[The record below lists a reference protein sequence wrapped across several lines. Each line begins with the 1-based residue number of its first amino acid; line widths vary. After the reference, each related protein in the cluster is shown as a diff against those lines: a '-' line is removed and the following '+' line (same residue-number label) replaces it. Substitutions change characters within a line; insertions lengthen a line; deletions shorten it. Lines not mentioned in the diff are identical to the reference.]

1 MKRLFLLLVLV
12 LMNQQV
18 QTQTGITGYWRAA
31 GVVPDGTP
39 DGAVLQFTMDLRGD
53 GASVTGTVAGLPMVI
68 SEGRIEGTSV
78 TVNGIDTNTKQPI
91 SLTGNLSGSEIV
103 FRAVG
108 LAPEPVQLMAR
119 RVTRPDALTGS
130 VSDAALMQQLLKQAN
145 VPAVSI
151 AVIKDFTV
159 VRAVAYGVADSE
171 TRTPATTRTM
181 FQAGSISKTVAAM
194 ASLKAVQEKRFT
206 LDQDVNT
213 ILKSWKLPVGEFTKD
228 GPVTPRMLMS
238 HVSGTGDGF
247 GFPGYAPETPLP
259 TLPQILDGI
268 PPSNTRAVRLERA
281 PMTAEE
287 YSGGA
292 VMVQQLALMDAVGK
306 PFVQIAREW
315 IFDPLAMTDST
326 FEQPLPVSRHDQ
338 AAHAHAPTGA
348 RPQTN
353 EPWRV
358 FPEQAAAGLWTT
370 PTDLARFAI
379 EVQLALRGRSSR
391 VLSQAVAREMI
402 TPVGVG
408 GYGVGF
414 ALLRQGEGWYFMHN
428 GSTFGFRAS
437 LYAHST
443 KGYGAA
449 IMTNGAG
456 GDALIPQVL
465 RLIQQE
471 YKWDALDPP
480 TPRRYGPE

>member
-1 MKRLFLLLVLV
+1 MKRLFLLAVLV
-12 LMNQQV
+12 VMTQRV
-18 QTQTGITGYWRAA
+18 QTQTAVTGYWRVA

-39 DGAVLQFTMDLRGD
+39 DGSVLQFTMDLKTD
-53 GASVTGTVAGLPMVI
+53 GVSVTGTVAGVPLVI
-68 SEGRIEGTSV
+68 AEGRIEGTSV
-78 TVNGIDTNTKQPI
+78 ALNGIDTNTRQPV
-91 SLTGNLSGSEIV
+91 SLAGTLSGAEIV

-108 LAPEPVQLMAR
+108 LAPEPVQIVAR
-119 RVTRPDALTGS
+119 RVTRPETLTGS
-130 VSDAALMQQLLKQAN
+130 VSDAALMQRLLTQAN
-145 VPAVSI
+145 VPGVSI
-151 AVIKDFTV
+151 AVIKDFKV
-159 VRAVAYGVADSE
+159 ALAVAYGVIDAE
-171 TRTPATTRTM
+171 TRTPVTTRTM

-194 ASLKAVQEKRFT
+194 ASLKAVQGKRFT

-213 ILKSWKLPVGEFTKD
+213 ILKSWKLPVGEFTRA
-228 GPVTPRMLMS
+228 GPVTPRTLMS

-247 GFPGYAPETPLP
+247 GFPGYAPGTPLP
-259 TLPQILDGI
+259 TLPQILDGA
-268 PPSNTRAVRLERA
+268 PPSNTSAVRLERP

-306 PFVQIAREW
+306 PFAPIAKEW
-315 IFDPLAMTDST
+315 IFDPLGMTDST
-326 FEQPLPVSRHDQ
+326 FEQPLPAARHAQ
-338 AAHAHAPTGA
+338 AAHAHAPTGL

-379 EVQLALRGRSSR
+379 EVQLALQGRPSR
-391 VLSQAVAREMI
+391 VLSRATAREMI

-414 ALLRQGEGWYFMHN
+414 AVLKQGEGWYFMHN

-437 LYAHST
+437 LRAHST
-443 KGYGAA
+443 KGYGVA
-449 IMTNGAG
+449 IMTNGAS
-456 GDALIPQVL
+456 GDALISQVM
-465 RLIQQE
+465 RLIEQE
-471 YKWDALDPP
+471 YKWDAIESP

>member
-1 MKRLFLLLVLV
+1 MKKLFPVLLLVLIAHH
-12 LMNQQV
+12 V
-18 QTQTGITGYWRAA
+18 QTQTGVAGYWRAA
-31 GVVPDGTP
+31 SVVPDGTP
-39 DGAVLQFTMDLRGD
+39 DGAVLQFTMELMVE
-53 GASVTGTVAGLPMVI
+53 GASISGTVTGAPFTI
-68 SEGRIEGTSV
+68 SGGRVEGTAV
-78 TVNGIDTNTKQPI
+78 TVIGLNTDNKQPI
-91 SLTGNLSGSEIV
+91 TLTGDLSGAEIV

-108 LAPEPVQLMAR
+108 LSTEPVHLVAR
-119 RVTRPDALTGS
+119 RVTRPETLTGS
-130 VSDAALMQQLLKQAN
+130 VSDAALIQQLLKQTN
-145 VPAVSI
+145 VPGVSI
-151 AVIKDFTV
+151 AVIKDFKV
-159 VRAVAYGVADSE
+159 VRALAYGVADSE
-171 TRTPATTRTM
+171 SRTPVTAGTM
-181 FQAGSISKTVAAM
+181 FQAGSISKTIAAM
-194 ASLKAVQEKRFT
+194 ASLKAVQEKRFR

-213 ILKSWKLPVGEFTKD
+213 ILRSWKLPVGEFTTA
-228 GPVTPRMLMS
+228 GPVTPRTLMS

-247 GFPGYAPETPLP
+247 GFPGYAPGTPLP
-259 TLPQILDGI
+259 TLQQILDGL

-287 YSGGA
+287 YSGGG

-306 PFVQIAREW
+306 PFAQIAREW
-315 IFDPLAMTDST
+315 IFEPLEMADST
-326 FEQPLPVSRHDQ
+326 FEQPLPVGRQAQ
-338 AAHAHAPTGA
+338 AARAHTPTGA
-348 RPQTN
+348 KPQTN

-379 EVQLALRGRSSR
+379 EVQLALQGRSSR
-391 VLSQAVAREMI
+391 VLAPAVAREMV

-414 ALLRQGEGWYFMHN
+414 ALVKQGEGWYFMHN

-437 LYAHST
+437 LFAHST

-471 YKWDALDPP
+471 HKWDAVDLPV
-480 TPRRYGPE
+480 PRRYGPE

>member
-1 MKRLFLLLVLV
+1 MKKLFPLILLAVITQDVL
-12 LMNQQV
+12 
-18 QTQTGITGYWRAA
+18 TQGGVAGYWRAVS
-31 GVVPDGTP
+31 VVPDGTP
-39 DGAVLQFTMDLRGD
+39 DGALLQFTMDLIVEGP
-53 GASVTGTVAGLPMVI
+53 SVTGTVEGAPLTI
-68 SEGRIEGTSV
+68 SGGRVEGALV
-78 TVNGIDTNTKQPI
+78 TLTGVNNDNKQAI
-91 SLTGNLSGSEIV
+91 SLTGELSGSEIV

-108 LAPEPVQLMAR
+108 LSPEPIRLVAR
-119 RVTRPDALTGS
+119 RVNRPQTVTGG
-130 VSDAALMQQLLKQAN
+130 VSDAALMQQLLKQTN
-145 VPAVSI
+145 VPGVSI

-159 VRAVAYGVADSE
+159 ARVFAYGVADSE
-171 TRTPATTRTM
+171 TRTAVTTRTM

-213 ILKSWKLPVGEFTKD
+213 ILKSWKLPVGEFTRD
-228 GPVTPRMLMS
+228 GPVTPRTLMS

-247 GFPGYAPETPLP
+247 GFPGYTPGTPLP
-259 TLPQILDGI
+259 TLPQILDGL
-268 PPSNTRAVRLERA
+268 PPSNTRRVRLERA

-306 PFVQIAREW
+306 PFAQIARDW
-315 IFDPLAMTDST
+315 IFVPLEMTDST
-326 FEQPLPVSRHDQ
+326 FEQPLPVARQSQ
-338 AAHAHAPTGA
+338 AAHAHGPTGTK
-348 RPQTN
+348 PQTN

-370 PTDLARFAI
+370 PTDLAKFAI
-379 EVQLALRGRSSR
+379 DVQLALRGRPSR
-391 VLSQAVAREMI
+391 VLSPAVAREMI

-414 ALLRQGEGWYFMHN
+414 AILKLGEGWYFLHN

-437 LYAHST
+437 LFAHST

-471 YKWDALDPP
+471 YKWDAIDLPV
-480 TPRRYGPE
+480 PRRYGPE

>member
-1 MKRLFLLLVLV
+1 MKRLIFLLLLLV
-12 LMNQQV
+12 MPQGA
-18 QTQTGITGYWRAA
+18 QTQTGIAGYWRAA

-39 DGAVLQFTMDLRGD
+39 DGAILQFTMDLKTNGPSITGIATGIPMAISSGRLD
-53 GASVTGTVAGLPMVI
+53 GASVTL
-68 SEGRIEGTSV
+68 
-78 TVNGIDTNTKQPI
+78 NGSDTNTKQPI

-103 FRAVG
+103 FTAVG
-108 LAPEPVQLMAR
+108 LAPEPVHLVAR
-119 RVTRPDALTGS
+119 RVTRPETLVGS
-130 VSDAALMQQLLKQAN
+130 VSDAALMQLLLKQTN
-145 VPAVSI
+145 VPGVSI
-151 AVIKDFTV
+151 AVIKDFKV
-159 VRAVAYGVADSE
+159 ALAVSYGVADSE
-171 TRTPATTRTM
+171 TRTPVTAHTL

-194 ASLKAVQEKRFT
+194 ASLRAVQEKRFS

-213 ILKSWKLPVGEFTKD
+213 ILKSWKLPLGEFSTA
-228 GPVTPRMLMS
+228 GPVTPRALMS

-247 GFPGYAPETPLP
+247 GFPGYSPGTPLP
-259 TLPQILDGI
+259 TLPQILDGL
-268 PPSNTRAVRLERA
+268 PPSNTRAVRLERP

-292 VMVQQLALMDAVGK
+292 VMVQQLALMDVIGK
-306 PFVQIAREW
+306 PFAQIAREW
-315 IFDPLAMTDST
+315 IFDPLRMADST
-326 FEQPLPVSRHDQ
+326 FEQPLPVARHQQ
-338 AAHAHAPTGA
+338 AAHAHTPAGA
-348 RPQTN
+348 KPQTN

-370 PTDLARFAI
+370 PTDLAQFAI
-379 EVQLALRGRSSR
+379 EVQLALQGRSSR
-391 VLSQAVAREMI
+391 VLSRAVAREMI

-414 ALLRQGEGWYFMHN
+414 AILKLGEGWYFMHN

-449 IMTNGAG
+449 IMTNGPG

-465 RLIQQE
+465 QLIQRE
-471 YKWDALDPP
+471 YKWDALDPQV
-480 TPRRYGPE
+480 PRRYGPE